1 MAKLELRKPGQRSLP
16 SEDAIAELEGR
27 AEGIA
32 SKAPGTVSL
41 APVATAPPTPQKRS
55 RLRREQGGERITAY
69 LPPDLAEEL
78 RVCCAKERR
87 SVSDAVTDALRAWLA
102 HPN

>member
-1 MAKLELRKPGQRSLP
+1 MPKLALRKPGQRSLP

-32 SKAPGTVSL
+32 SKAPGAAS
-41 APVATAPPTPQKRS
+41 PTPAPTRPAKRS
-55 RLRREQGGERITAY
+55 RLRREHGGERITAY

-78 RVCCAKERR
+78 RVCCARERR